1 MVTHASLICCIP
13 FRVISEKLIFMGILP
28 AYKQGHLTLKMYL
41 QVGVV
46 N

>member
-1 MVTHASLICCIP
+1 MVTHVSLIP
-13 FRVISEKLIFMGILP
+13 FRVISEELIFIGILP